1 VLADDAQESERIIR
15 RELTSHGIEV
25 LDLISVKPTLEDA
38 FIATV
43 EEKRKQRS
51 SMGIERSRE

>member
-1 VLADDAQESERIIR
+1 MIR
-15 RELTSHGIEV
+15 KELTSHGIEV
-25 LDLISVKPTLEDA
+25 LDLISVKPSLEDA

-51 SMGIERSRE
+51 SMGNEKSESTNGQ